1 MIFLMRNKFL
11 FVLLMFYSLASSA
24 DVDRNKSIISDV
36 VPPTYCFE
44 SAAYT
49 YKIDPLLL
57 IAIAEVESSLN
68 SKAIGQNIRKGKVV
82 SEDVGLMQINS
93 SWFPFLKSN
102 WGITRQDLVS
112 NPCQNIYVG
121 AYILAKNLSSNGV
134 TWNSIGAYNAGFKE
148 ANEAFRQKYSKK
160 VYDKYIYLLGR
171 NRQQVIVSASNG
183 RRTY

>member
-1 MIFLMRNKFL
+1 MIYWIKNKLLVF
-11 FVLLMFYSLASSA
+11 LLMLYSISSSA
-24 DVDRNKSIISDV
+24 DFDGNKNIIQEV
-36 VPPTYCFE
+36 VPLNYCFE

-68 SKAIGQNIRKGKVV
+68 SKAIGQNIRKGKVI

-102 WGITRQDLVS
+102 WGIRRQDLIN

-160 VYDKYIYLLGR
+160 VYDKYIFLLGR
-171 NRQQVIVSASNG
+171 NRQQVLASATIG